1 MLENTH
7 LCWGWEG
14 WGEWKV
20 EKERVMGLSPLGKE
34 EGQKSVF
41 TMAFLGFKMG
51 RERMVKSGNLSNYFL
66 STRKQ
71 AMYS

>member
-1 MLENTH
+1 M
-7 LCWGWEG
+7 
-14 WGEWKV
+14 